1 MIPSSEAEDYSA
13 AFRAANRLV
22 DQGRSWSGYE
32 RNCCFLNTRQMRFAD
47 VSATTG
53 LDFLDDARATAATVW
68 DGVGDLDLFQVNRTG
83 PQVRF
88 LRNDWDSGH
97 HWLALRLVGTTSN
110 RDAIGAR
117 VELYRNGLAGKD
129 VRTIYAGSSFL
140 SQSSKWVHFG
150 LGENTDIRELV
161 VRWPGG
167 HAELFSFKGLRADQR
182 YRLVQGSGR
191 AEPVG
196 GRSEIVRLDPSVPSA
211 PEESQRARVVVG
223 APVPLPTLDAVDFT
237 GKPNEITWGEPTLIQ
252 LWASWCPMC
261 RAELTEF
268 TQRAHD
274 VRGAGVRVIALSV
287 DGLGED
293 HSNSENARQAV
304 GQLRFPFATGHAT
317 DQMLDKLQLLRG
329 ELFSNSLS
337 FPIPTSFLVDKDGQM
352 VALYLGPLEVDQLL
366 DDVQLLGAST
376 DRLRQLSIP
385 LPGRWFTPPAPM
397 RLIGLA
403 NVYREAGYEQDAAW
417 YEEKAA
423 PQMAL
428 SHCALAL
435 DCERR
440 GDMRTALTHYRTAL
454 QFDAKSARVY
464 NYYGQHLVRQ
474 KRVADALG
482 NFRKAIELDPA
493 LADAHH
499 NLASLY
505 VLRRQYADAIKS
517 YGEAVR
523 LDPQLAKS
531 HTALGRLLQREN
543 KQDEAAIHFQA
554 ALAADPYLA
563 PAHVYLGLAL
573 AGESRFAE
581 AVEHF
586 TEAIRIAPELSD
598 AHEGLAQALAA
609 QGQISAAVPHY
620 RAALSRNPNSLSA
633 ATNLAWHLSTCDER
647 ELRSAGE
654 AIELAERVV
663 RRTERKSSRALDVL
677 ATAYAEAGRFG
688 DAVTTARQAAILA
701 AASNQKL
708 AEQIQKRLELYEK
721 GQPFRQK
728 VDPSE

>member
-1 MIPSSEAEDYSA
+1 
-13 AFRAANRLV
+13 V
-22 DQGRSWSGYE
+22 
-32 RNCCFLNTRQMRFAD
+32 RFAD

-53 LDFLDDARATAATVW
+53 LDFLDDARAIVVTDW
-68 DGVGDLDLFQVNRTG
+68 DGDGDLDLFQVNRTA

-97 HWLALRLVGTTSN
+97 HWLALRLVGTTCN

-117 VELYRNGLAGKD
+117 VELYRNGVAGKD

-150 LGENTDIRELV
+150 LGENADIQQVV

-167 HAELFSFKGLRADQR
+167 QAEAFAGLRADQR
-182 YRLVQGSGR
+182 YQLVQGSGR

-196 GRSEIVRLDPSVPSA
+196 GRSEVVRLERSVTGA
-211 PEESQRARVVVG
+211 PEESQRARVVLG
-223 APVPLPTLDAVDFT
+223 APVPLPTLHYVDFT
-237 GKPNEITWGEPTLIQ
+237 GKPEQITWGQPTLVQ
-252 LWASWCPMC
+252 LWVSWCPMC

-268 TQRAHD
+268 TERASQ

-293 HSNSENARQAV
+293 RSNPENARNAV
-304 GQLRFPFATGHAT
+304 GQLGFPFDTGRAT
-317 DQMLDKLQLLRG
+317 DQLLEKLQLLRG
-329 ELFSNSLS
+329 ELFSNSLA

-352 VALYLGPLEVDQLL
+352 VALYVGPLEVDQLL
-366 DDVQLLGAST
+366 ADVSLLEASPEM
-376 DRLRQLSIP
+376 RRQLSIP
-385 LPGRWFTPPAPM
+385 LTGRWFTPPTPV

-403 NVYREAGYEQDAAW
+403 NVYREAGYEHDAAW
-417 YEEKAA
+417 YEKQAA

-440 GDMRTALTHYRTAL
+440 GDMRTALTHYRAAL
-454 QFDAKSARVY
+454 QFDPKSARVY

-474 KRVADALG
+474 RRVAEALA

-531 HTALGRLLQREN
+531 HVALGRLLQREN
-543 KQDEAAIHFQA
+543 KPDEAATHFQA
-554 ALAADPYLA
+554 ALAADPHLA
-563 PAHVYLGLAL
+563 PAHVYLGLL
-573 AGESRFAE
+573 RAGESRISE
-581 AVEHF
+581 AAEHF
-586 TEAIRIAPELSD
+586 AEAIRIAPELAD
-598 AHEGLAQALAA
+598 AHEGLAQALTA
-609 QGQISAAVPHY
+609 QGQVSEALPHY

-633 ATNLAWHLSTCDER
+633 ATNLAWHLSTCSEPK
-647 ELRSAGE
+647 LRSAGE

-677 ATAYAEAGRFG
+677 AAAYAEAGRFG
-688 DAVTTARQAAILA
+688 DAVTTAREAAKLA
-701 AASNQKL
+701 TPSNQKL
-708 AEQIQKRLELYEK
+708 AEQIQERLELYEK
-721 GQPFRQK
+721 GQPFRQQAS
-728 VDPSE
+728 PTASGER